1 MFYSR
6 NTWPFSAPRIDDGL
20 VSSFPEFT
28 AGKNRRGEYNR
39 GVKEGVGLAKTGDR
53 FFLQF
58 QFSAPK
64 FFVVEESELVLP

>member
-1 MFYSR
+1 MRKIGRISRFFSNLSAEDLCYSR

-39 GVKEGVGLAKTGDR
+39 GVEEGMGLAKTGDR
-53 FFLQF
+53 FFF
-58 QFSAPK
+58 E
-64 FFVVEESELVLP
+64 V